1 MISALRFE
9 RVAWCRT
16 ARLCFSLFY
25 RLNRSHVDAVGPV
38 KCRICRVSE
47 HLPRPSFSL
56 DSLCALFLYVNKVW
70 EITISNMKCH
80 DALIYPYKVLLC
92 NSFFPHSPRV
102 NTYPYMYCTFIFSHV
117 AQHGYRL
124 RCPSSLVGSCLCLIL
139 PFFLYLQ
146 KASGFRVM
154 VAISVAHLVLFLQKI
169 YGIHICSSIGTGYS
183 LQIKKFHFFPYHS
196 PSSYSHGWALA
207 MRFHL
212 S

>member
-1 MISALRFE
+1 
-9 RVAWCRT
+9 
-16 ARLCFSLFY
+16 
-25 RLNRSHVDAVGPV
+25 
-38 KCRICRVSE
+38 
-47 HLPRPSFSL
+47 
-56 DSLCALFLYVNKVW
+56 
-70 EITISNMKCH
+70 MKCH

-92 NSFFPHSPRV
+92 NSFFSPFSKGQYLSLYV
-102 NTYPYMYCTFIFSHV
+102 LYFHFSHV
-117 AQHGYRL
+117 AQHACRL

-212 S
+212 SWAFYLSFPFTQTCIFSRHFPLSSGIWRVPSRFWLVPSNAMIGL

>member
-1 MISALRFE
+1 MRFM
-9 RVAWCRT
+9 
-16 ARLCFSLFY
+16 FS
-25 RLNRSHVDAVGPV
+25 
-38 KCRICRVSE
+38 
-47 HLPRPSFSL
+47 
-56 DSLCALFLYVNKVW
+56 
-70 EITISNMKCH
+70 
-80 DALIYPYKVLLC
+80 
-92 NSFFPHSPRV
+92 HSPRV

-212 S
+212 SWAFYLSFPFTRTCIFSRHFPLSSGIWRVPSRFWLVPSNAMIGL

>member
-1 MISALRFE
+1 MHWSILTRF
-9 RVAWCRT
+9 
-16 ARLCFSLFY
+16 FY
-25 RLNRSHVDAVGPV
+25 AIH
-38 KCRICRVSE
+38 
-47 HLPRPSFSL
+47 
-56 DSLCALFLYVNKVW
+56 
-70 EITISNMKCH
+70 
-80 DALIYPYKVLLC
+80 
-92 NSFFPHSPRV
+92 FFPHSPRV

-212 S
+212 SWAFYLFFPQEFDGSHRGFDLFLQMRW